1 MSLVKITSDGIT
13 DGSIVN
19 ADLHSGANIA
29 SSKLA
34 DSGVTAGSYGSA
46 TAIPAVTV
54 NAKGI
59 VTAVSTN
66 SVNTTTN
73 LDVSTSTTAVTV
85 TSSTGNNATI
95 SEASG
100 SAAGV
105 MSVAHHDKLDG
116 IATGAT
122 NVTNTNQLTNGAGFI
137 TATLTNEQVQDIVG
151 GMVSSNTESG
161 ITVTYQDGDGTLDFA
176 VASQTDNNFTNAD
189 HSKLDGIEAGATA
202 DQSASE
208 IVALIADQTIAPST
222 IDMED
227 NEQIKLGTAD
237 DLQLVH
243 DGTDSIINNSTNNLF
258 IRSGSTHLQA
268 LNAEDMIVAEANGS
282 VELYHDNSKKLQTQS
297 WGVQYYGD
305 LHATDG
311 SHINLGSSNDLQLL
325 HNGSHSIVKNN
336 TGDFFLAGDS
346 VKLVNAAINE
356 DMLVATA
363 NGSVS
368 LYHNNSKKIETTS
381 SGATISGNLISTH
394 SNGQVECKGD
404 DGCIEITRTSGG
416 AFIDFKNSTGEDFD
430 ARISENNG
438 GFEFTGNNT
447 INGTLD
453 IGGSSVA
460 GNEGGEIHLTY
471 APNSSLNGSAIVF
484 DQVIN
489 SIRFFENGSPHRG
502 FLLDFT
508 TGGNGASTKIWHAG
522 NDGASSGLDADFLDG
537 QHGSHYLNYNNL
549 SNRPSIPSVS
559 SSQLAKAFVNLDQ
572 RSTQSIR
579 NSYNVSSLT
588 DNGTG
593 KTTVNFSSGVGS
605 NPTCQATSSWGDGSR
620 AGWVGLTPDHT
631 PNSSNVRVFSQQ
643 PSTYAFMDAVFLCV
657 TVHRS

>member
-19 ADLHSGANIA
+19 ADLHSAANIA

-161 ITVTYQDGDGTLDFA
+161 ITVTYQDGDGTLDFS

-227 NEQIKLGTAD
+227 NEQIKLGAAD

-282 VELYHDNSKKLQTQS
+282 VELYYDNSKKLQTQS
-297 WGVQYYGD
+297 WGVQYYGT
-305 LHATDG
+305 LHALDNNY
-311 SHINLGSSNDLQLL
+311 INLGSSNDLQLF

-336 TGDFFLAGDS
+336 TGDFFIAGNS
-346 VKLVNAAINE
+346 VKLVNAPINN

-363 NGSVS
+363 GGSVS
-368 LYHNNSKKIETTS
+368 LHHAGGKKFETTT
-381 SGATISGNLISTH
+381 SGATISGDLISTH
-394 SNGQVECKGD
+394 SNGQVEVLGSN
-404 DGCIEITRTSGG
+404 GCIEITRTGG
-416 AFIDFKNSTGEDFD
+416 SPFIDFKNSTGEDHD
-430 ARISENNG
+430 ARIQESNG
-438 GFEFTGNNT
+438 GFSFTGNST
-447 INGTLD
+447 MNGTLD

-471 APNSSLNGSAIVF
+471 APNSSLNGSAVVF

-502 FLLDFT
+502 FILDFT
-508 TGGNGASTKIWHAG
+508 TAGNGAATKIWHAG
-522 NDGASSGLDADFLDG
+522 NDGASSGLDADLLDG

-605 NPTCQATSSWGDGSR
+605 NPTVQATSSWGDGSR
-620 AGWVGLTPDHT
+620 AGWCGLTPDHT
-631 PNSSNVRVFSQQ
+631 PNSSNCRIFSQQ

>member
-19 ADLHSGANIA
+19 ADLHSAANIA

-161 ITVTYQDGDGTLDFA
+161 ITVTYQDGDGTLDFS

-227 NEQIKLGTAD
+227 NEQIKLGAAD

-282 VELYHDNSKKLQTQS
+282 VELYYDNSKKLQTQS
-297 WGVQYYGD
+297 WGVQYYGT
-305 LHATDG
+305 LHALDNNY
-311 SHINLGSSNDLQLL
+311 INLGSSNDLQLF

-336 TGDFFLAGDS
+336 TGDFFIAGNS
-346 VKLVNAAINE
+346 VKLVNAPINN

-363 NGSVS
+363 GGSVS
-368 LYHNNSKKIETTS
+368 LHHAGGKKFETTT
-381 SGATISGNLISTH
+381 SGATISGDLISTH
-394 SNGQVECKGD
+394 SNGQVEILGSN
-404 DGCIEITRTSGG
+404 GCIEITRTGG
-416 AFIDFKNSTGEDFD
+416 SPFIDFKNSTGEDHD
-430 ARISENNG
+430 ARIQESNG
-438 GFEFTGNNT
+438 GFSFTGSST
-447 INGTLD
+447 INGVLAV
-453 IGGSSVA
+453 GGTSVS
-460 GNEGGEIHLTY
+460 GNEGGEMHIKY
-471 APNSSLNGSAIVF
+471 APNSSLNGDFVVF
-484 DQVIN
+484 DQVVN
-489 SIRFFENGSPHRG
+489 SIRFFEHSGNNRG
-502 FLLDFT
+502 FYLDLST
-508 TGGNGASTKIWHAG
+508 AGNGVSSKIWHST
-522 NDGASSGLDADFLDG
+522 NDGASSGLDADLLDG

-605 NPTCQATSSWGDGSR
+605 NPTVQATSSWGDGSR
-620 AGWVGLTPDHT
+620 AGWCGLTPDHT
-631 PNSSNVRVFSQQ
+631 PNSSNCRIFSQQ

>member
-19 ADLHSGANIA
+19 ADLHSAANIA

-116 IATGAT
+116 I
-122 NVTNTNQLTNGAGFI
+122 
-137 TATLTNEQVQDIVG
+137 
-151 GMVSSNTESG
+151 ES
-161 ITVTYQDGDGTLDFA
+161 
-176 VASQTDNNFTNAD
+176 
-189 HSKLDGIEAGATA
+189 GATA
-202 DQSASE
+202 DQTASE
-208 IVALIADQTIAPST
+208 ILAALLTVDGTSSGIVAQSAGFVDVSGITTNANLQVVFSTSNDGSARTLACDSTNSKFTYNPSSNTLTVDTVVGNLTGNVTGNTSGSSGSCTGNAATATALATARTIAGVSFDGSANISLNNNAITNGAGYITTVADTTIAPST

-227 NEQIKLGTAD
+227 NEQIKLGTGD
-237 DLQLVH
+237 DLE
-243 DGTDSIINNSTNNLF
+243 LF
-258 IRSGSTHLQA
+258 
-268 LNAEDMIVAEANGS
+268 
-282 VELYHDNSKKLQTQS
+282 
-297 WGVQYYGD
+297 
-305 LHATDG
+305 
-311 SHINLGSSNDLQLL
+311 

-336 TGDFFLAGDS
+336 TGDFFLAGNS
-346 VKLVNAAINE
+346 VKLVNAPINN
-356 DMLVATA
+356 DMLVATEG
-363 NGSVS
+363 GSVS
-368 LYHNNSKKIETTS
+368 LHHAGGKKFETTT
-381 SGATISGNLISTH
+381 SGATISGDLISTH
-394 SNGQVECKGD
+394 SNGQVEILGSN
-404 DGCIEITRTSGG
+404 GCIEITRTGG
-416 AFIDFKNSTGEDFD
+416 SPFIDFKNSTGEDHD
-430 ARISENNG
+430 ARIQESNG
-438 GFEFTGNNT
+438 GFSFTGSST
-447 INGTLD
+447 INGVLAV
-453 IGGSSVA
+453 GGTSVS
-460 GNEGGEIHLTY
+460 GNEGGEMHIKY
-471 APNSSLNGSAIVF
+471 APNSSLNGDFVVF
-484 DQVIN
+484 DQVVN
-489 SIRFFENGSPHRG
+489 SIRFFEHSGNNRG
-502 FLLDFT
+502 FYLDLST
-508 TGGNGASTKIWHAG
+508 AGNGVSSKIWHST
-522 NDGASSGLDADFLDG
+522 NDGASSGLDADLLDG

-605 NPTCQATSSWGDGSR
+605 NPTVQATSSWGDGSR
-620 AGWVGLTPDHT
+620 AGWCGLTPDHT
-631 PNSSNVRVFSQQ
+631 PNSSNCRIFSQQ